1 MSHPDTKHITARI
14 QALELDELSAAA
26 AVAATSFQREGF
38 TRHTLDLSTARRRER
53 FSRAGELGLLL
64 YHYQGQ
70 LVLTARQGQHL
81 TGVTIVKLPGA
92 EPIVPWYRRVGAVV
106 QRLPG
111 LIGLSRYVRWRRM
124 LKLRSAVKPPAQ
136 LPKPYYTLEI
146 LAVSP
151 DFQGQGIGRLLLTHV
166 HTHCDQDGQAAGIYL
181 MTGDEHNTRIY
192 HRFGYEVVAARQGGS
207 FTVWHMFR
215 PHPAR
220 DAAAFF
226 AARREA
232 ALEQSPARW
241 RRLTLPLLGVA
252 GTLIGL
258 TLLWHFLCS
267 RDES

>member
-1 MSHPDTKHITARI
+1 MSVTDTKHGGI
-14 QALELDELSAAA
+14 QVRVLQLKDLRAAG
-26 AVAATSFQREGF
+26 AVVATSFQREGF

-70 LVLTARQGQHL
+70 LVLTARQGQDL

-92 EPIVPWYRRVGAVV
+92 KPIVPWYRRVGAVV

-124 LKLRSAVKPPAQ
+124 LKLRSAVKPPDE

-151 DFQGQGIGRLLLTHV
+151 DFQGQGIGRLLLTHM

-192 HRFGYEVVAARQGGS
+192 RRFGYEVVAARQGGS

-220 DAAAFF
+220 DAEAVF

-232 ALEQSPARW
+232 APEQSPARW
-241 RRLTLPLLGVA
+241 RKLTLPLLGVA

-258 TLLWHFLCS
+258 ALLWRFLCS